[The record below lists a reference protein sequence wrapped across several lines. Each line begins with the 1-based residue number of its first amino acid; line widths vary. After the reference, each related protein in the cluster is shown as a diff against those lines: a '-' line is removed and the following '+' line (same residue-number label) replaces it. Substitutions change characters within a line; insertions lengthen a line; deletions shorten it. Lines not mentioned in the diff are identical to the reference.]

1 MCADAAID
9 NSPQRVVGDITGD
22 RAVTVVLSDDD
33 VGALLPAELADLV
46 HDSAQDLIIHLRRI
60 D

>member
-1 MCADAAID
+1 MRADAAID

-33 VGALLPAELADLV
+33 VGALFPAELADLG
-46 HDSAQDLIIHLRRI
+46 HDSAQDLIVHLRRI